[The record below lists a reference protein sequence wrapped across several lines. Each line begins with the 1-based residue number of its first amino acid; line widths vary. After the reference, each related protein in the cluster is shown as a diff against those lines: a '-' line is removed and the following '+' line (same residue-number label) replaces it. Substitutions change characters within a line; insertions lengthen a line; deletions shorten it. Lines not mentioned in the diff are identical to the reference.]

1 MLCAT
6 GLVAVHKLST
16 HEHEPHWPPEPDGST
31 GAPWQPLQKSR
42 CQTEVWTPFWGAPI
56 VTIAPGPG
64 NTSSPD
70 LQRRA
75 IKRPPR
81 GGSRKRRRHDC
92 ARSSPQAH
100 SRSGPGR
107 AAPTW
112 RPQVCPPGP
121 RSASASG
128 PRCVWSVRRLPL
140 RPRHR
145 GKQVSLSLGARHC
158 LGAGCWVA
166 WVPGRRRS
174 GRSSS
179 DRFVFRDLACEP
191 PMIFF

>member
-1 MLCAT
+1 MSPT
-6 GLVAVHKLST
+6 GHRS
-16 HEHEPHWPPEPDGST
+16 
-31 GAPWQPLQKSR
+31 
-42 CQTEVWTPFWGAPI
+42 QTEVQVPPGSPCKNQGARQRYGLLSGGHPSSQSPRDLG
-56 VTIAPGPG
+56 TQAPL
-64 NTSSPD
+64 TSSAGPSRG
-70 LQRRA
+70 L
-75 IKRPPR
+75 PPV
-81 GGSRKRRRHDC
+81 GSRKRRRHDC